1 MSKED
6 NNLRLIVMPNIEK
19 FGTLVD
25 EKLRLIRGD
34 NASRIVKL
42 RLDRFSNG
50 EGKAT
55 LIDSIR
61 GKDVFL
67 LSDVGH
73 YGEESMYT
81 SRGVEYLKSP
91 DDHFQDIKRV
101 ISAMNGKENS
111 LHVVMPLLYQ
121 SRQDKRKACESLD
134 CSEALR

>member
-73 YGEESMYT
+73 YGEESKYI
-81 SRGVEYLKSP
+81 SRG
-91 DDHFQDIKRV
+91 
-101 ISAMNGKENS
+101 
-111 LHVVMPLLYQ
+111 
-121 SRQDKRKACESLD
+121 
-134 CSEALR
+134 